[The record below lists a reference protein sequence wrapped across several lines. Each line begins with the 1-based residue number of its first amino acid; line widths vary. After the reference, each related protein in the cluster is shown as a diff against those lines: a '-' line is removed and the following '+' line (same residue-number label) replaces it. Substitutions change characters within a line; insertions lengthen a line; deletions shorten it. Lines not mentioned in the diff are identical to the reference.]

1 MTNKDA
7 TQLQQA
13 LTNMRTLVRSLK
25 ELDVAVRKVAQ
36 ELNARELQAEVAVRE
51 LEAVMIRAGIP
62 A

>member
-51 LEAVMIRAGIP
+51 LEAVMIRAGIT